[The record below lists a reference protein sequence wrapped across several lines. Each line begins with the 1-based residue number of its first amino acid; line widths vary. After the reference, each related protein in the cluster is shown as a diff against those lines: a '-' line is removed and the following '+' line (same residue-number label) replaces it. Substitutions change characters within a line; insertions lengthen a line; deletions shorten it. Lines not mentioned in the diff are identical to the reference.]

1 MTSSGPPALAD
12 EHIDTLLPDA
22 MAAAEQA
29 LAAAEH
35 ELRETGYVLPGV
47 VDLLERLRDAAG
59 VRQTLLTGNLTA
71 NAAVKVGAFGLTELF
86 DAEVGAY
93 GTDHADRLELV
104 PIALERVARFR
115 DERYDPDEVWVVGD
129 TPNDLAC
136 ARAGGCAACSSVTST
151 ATRRPVGPPT
161 PPSPTWPTSTR
172 PSGSSPPEPTQQ
184 SVDRPERH
192 DEVDADRRS
201 RRRPPP
207 AARRARPGSRSRTPR
222 PRAGSCVAPRSSSAL
237 TCRSEYSRSRSAYPS
252 RRNPNTRMPS
262 RVSPYMVA

>member
-1 MTSSGPPALAD
+1 MGRLILWDIDGTLIRSGGVGRRVVEEAAALVGSLAEVPRIEMSGKTDPQILREIFRAAALAD

-22 MAAAEQA
+22 MAAAERA

-47 VDLLERLRDAAG
+47 AELLERLRDAAG
-59 VRQTLLTGNLTA
+59 VRQTLLTGNLAA

-115 DERYDPDEVWVVGD
+115 GEHYDPDEVWVVGD

-136 ARAGGCAACSSVTST
+136 ARAGGVRCLL
-151 ATRRPVGPPT
+151 VGDVY
-161 PPSPTWPTSTR
+161 
-172 PSGSSPPEPTQQ
+172 G
-184 SVDRPERH
+184 
-192 DEVDADRRS
+192 DEE
-201 RRRPPP
+201 
-207 AARRARPGSRSRTPR
+207 ARRA
-222 PRAGSCVAPRSSSAL
+222 ADAAL
-237 TCRSEYSRSRSAYPS
+237 PDLADVDEAFRILTA
-252 RRNPNTRMPS
+252 
-262 RVSPYMVA
+262 